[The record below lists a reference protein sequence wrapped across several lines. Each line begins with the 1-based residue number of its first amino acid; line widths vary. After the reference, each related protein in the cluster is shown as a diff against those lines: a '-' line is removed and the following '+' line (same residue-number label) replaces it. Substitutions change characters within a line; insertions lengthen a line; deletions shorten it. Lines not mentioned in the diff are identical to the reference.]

1 MTIKFTV
8 NGNHFVN
15 ERGLTDMVPFAIEA
29 DSLGYDY
36 LRLVDHVTG
45 YVPEKHPE
53 VEVSPYNN
61 KSQFLE
67 VFTLMSYLAPQVKQ
81 IGFITGVLGLPQRQ
95 TALVAKQAAMVD
107 NFCSGKLILGVGI
120 GYNAVEFEAMGA
132 GFKDRAPRIE
142 EQIDVLRALWTQ
154 PEYSVE
160 GRWHTMRHVNVNP
173 LPIQQPIPIY
183 MGAGRMAHPV
193 PPEKVLDRVAKY
205 ADGFM
210 PLFRIDDSIGTL
222 PADQLAA
229 LAYVHQKIIDE
240 GREPA
245 AFSLEMSIYPDG
257 KSEAQVL
264 DEIAYLVS
272 IGVTHVHPRF
282 PNTPLQLQ
290 IEWLHKFA
298 AIRDSYRK
306 GA

>member
-15 ERGLTDMVPFAIEA
+15 ERGLADMVPFAIEA

-173 LPIQQPIPIY
+173 LPVQQPIPIY

-229 LAYVHQKIIDE
+229 LDYVHKKIIDG
-240 GREPA
+240 GRDLA
-245 AFSLEMSIYPDG
+245 AFNLEMSIYPDG

-282 PNTPLQLQ
+282 PNTPLQPQ
-290 IEWLHKFA
+290 IEWLHEFA